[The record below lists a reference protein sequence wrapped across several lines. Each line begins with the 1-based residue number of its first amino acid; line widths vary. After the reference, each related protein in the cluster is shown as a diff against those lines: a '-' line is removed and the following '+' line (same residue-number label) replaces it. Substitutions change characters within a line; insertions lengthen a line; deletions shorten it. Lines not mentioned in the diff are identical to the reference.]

1 MNFRVLNYQIEI
13 MRICESKQR
22 EEKQGLVL
30 ALVIHTGKDKWKSSK
45 YLGETQE
52 DIENGIEKILGNV
65 KNLGNYELEDINNYT
80 KEELL
85 ESKSLLEKTMYLEKL
100 KDTNEFVDGAKEV
113 FRRIEKSDEEIMSEV
128 VRIILSGNMTNKEVE
143 ETIEDLKKVKKEGGK
158 IMLAVKERIDA
169 EFRSYRERGLEEG
182 RKEGRKEGIREGKKK
197 EKKQG

>member
-169 EFRSYRERGLEEG
+169 EFRSYRERCVYEYGENHKSGSTCRRAAL
-182 RKEGRKEGIREGKKK
+182 
-197 EKKQG
+197 